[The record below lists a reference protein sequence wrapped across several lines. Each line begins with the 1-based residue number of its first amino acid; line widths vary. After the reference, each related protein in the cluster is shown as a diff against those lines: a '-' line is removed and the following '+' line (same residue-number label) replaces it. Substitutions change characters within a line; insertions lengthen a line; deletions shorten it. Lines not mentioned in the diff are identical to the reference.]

1 LVSER
6 LTTEA
11 GDGQR
16 FIEGMTLG
24 PKGSQRL
31 GVELP
36 VSSVRRLRHMLRTR
50 VSEHPALYLPF
61 ARRKYPG
68 PEPEVIS
75 SQTQLVIDGYT
86 RSAGTFAVYA
96 FQLAQDKPVRIA
108 HHLHAPAQLIAA
120 ARMRIPTLV
129 LIREPQGAIL
139 SQLVQEPHVA
149 LRDALVAY
157 ARFHSCLRPYRRSF
171 VIGEFNEVTQDFGAV
186 IRRLNE
192 QFGTSFREFVHTEAN
207 MRECFELIKERPP
220 IKERPTRSSILLE
233 FESGLATRDEL
244 RRERQRRPEPLPTR
258 DLWVPSAEKEA
269 RKAALRE
276 RWLQPELAALRARAQ
291 AVYQWFLEEP
301 SPGA

>member
-1 LVSER
+1 MSKH

-11 GDGQR
+11 RTARGSSGGR
-16 FIEGMTLG
+16 TSG
-24 PKGSQRL
+24 PKRSQRP

-36 VSSVRRLRHMLRTR
+36 VSSARRLRHMLRTR

-75 SQTQLVIDGYT
+75 SETQLVIDGYT
-86 RSAGTFAVYA
+86 RSAGTFAVCA
-96 FQLAQDKPVRIA
+96 FQLAQDEPVRIA
-108 HHLHAPAQLIAA
+108 HHLHAPAQLITA

-149 LRDALVAY
+149 LRDALIAY
-157 ARFHSCLRPYRRSF
+157 ARFYSCLRPYRRSF
-171 VIGEFNEVTQDFGAV
+171 AVGEFNEVTQDFGAV

-207 MRECFELIKERPP
+207 MRECFDLIKERPP
-220 IKERPTRSSILLE
+220 IKERSTRSSILLE

-244 RRERQRRPEPLPTR
+244 RRERQRRSEPLPTR

-269 RKAALRE
+269 RKAAIRE
-276 RWLQPELAALRARAQ
+276 RWLQPELAGLRARAQ
-291 AVYQWFLEEP
+291 AVYRWFLEEP
-301 SPGA
+301 PPGA